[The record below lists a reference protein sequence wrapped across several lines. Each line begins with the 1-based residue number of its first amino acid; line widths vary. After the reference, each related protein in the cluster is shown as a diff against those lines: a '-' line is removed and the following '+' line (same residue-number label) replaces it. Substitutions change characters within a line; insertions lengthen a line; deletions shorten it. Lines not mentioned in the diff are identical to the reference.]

1 VGVIAEGEL
10 YILQTT
16 ARQWTRRRPA
26 PFRPPRPHSKLRRC
40 ASALGAARVLGT
52 KVRTNIRRRASW
64 RGTRHE
70 YDRAWGNH
78 WSSLRWWGRRIGVGH
93 RHWHW
98 HRGVCRDDWRTVRWR
113 RRACAGAYCASGMD
127 IVGAINGAAICWAAV
142 PIDDAGY
149 WSRDCWKYHG
159 EFCGVECCCT
169 WLGGEVG
176 IGVGAC

>member
-1 VGVIAEGEL
+1 MDIIAPEGITGPPCSGGGAGSGLGIGIGIGIGEFVGMTGGPWPGVVG
-10 YILQTT
+10 
-16 ARQWTRRRPA
+16 PA
-26 PFRPPRPHSKLRRC
+26 K
-40 ASALGAARVLGT
+40 GG
-52 KVRTNIRRRASW
+52 
-64 RGTRHE
+64 G
-70 YDRAWGNH
+70 
-78 WSSLRWWGRRIGVGH
+78 
-93 RHWHW
+93 
-98 HRGVCRDDWRTVRWR
+98 
-113 RRACAGAYCASGMD
+113 AGAYCASGMD